1 MYTVYSKENCGY
13 CVAAIGLLDI
23 NSKNYKVIKVGE
35 DITREEFLDEYPDV
49 RTMPFILAEDGDAI
63 GGFKSL
69 QEHLDQ

>member
-49 RTMPFILAEDGDAI
+49 RTMPFILADDEVIGD
-63 GGFKSL
+63 FKSL
-69 QEHLDQ
+69 QEHLTQ